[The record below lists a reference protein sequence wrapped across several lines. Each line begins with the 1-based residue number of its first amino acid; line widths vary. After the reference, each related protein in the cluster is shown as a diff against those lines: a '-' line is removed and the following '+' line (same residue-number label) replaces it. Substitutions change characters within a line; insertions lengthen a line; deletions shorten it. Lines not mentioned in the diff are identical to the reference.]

1 MLIALLAVLG
11 VDLIVLAFA
20 VAVLLSRRAWVSR
33 QRGAF
38 KGMIRVVDGEVPG
51 LRRKWKRGVGRWV
64 GDVLVWAKAPLLF
77 WNEFVQ
83 ADLVGAVPR
92 EAGPADKVKR
102 LGRGPVIVT
111 IAASGARVEIATAA
125 GHRGRALGA
134 FAEATGKHATPSRT
148 PTPLPNPGTDRTG
161 LAILFHPWRVMA
173 VRPGGQMLKMRP
185 AHAAVTCQIMAS
197 PAKES
202 ECRIRC

>member
-1 MLIALLAVLG
+1 MLIALLAVLV
-11 VDLIVLAFA
+11 VDLVVLVFL
-20 VAVLLSRRAWVSR
+20 VAVLFSRRAWVSR

-38 KGMIRVVDGEVPG
+38 KGVIRVVDGEVPG

-92 EAGPADKVKR
+92 EAGPANKVKR
-102 LGRGPVIVT
+102 LGGGPVIVT
-111 IAASGARVEIATAA
+111 IAASGARVEIAASA

-148 PTPLPNPGTDRTG
+148 PTPPPGPGTDRTG
-161 LAILFHPWRVMA
+161 LAISRAARTCWCGGICFI
-173 VRPGGQMLKMRP
+173 PGG
-185 AHAAVTCQIMAS
+185 
-197 PAKES
+197 
-202 ECRIRC
+202 